1 MYALYINPETKQY
14 FGFNCQSCNDGASQ
28 YQKEKIIRN
37 MVRTKSSLYTM
48 NLATCNVYNNENSVK
63 NVNWNQ
69 SSDRNVAH
77 IQKNV
82 VPTHASS
89 TKRTITRN
97 RPGAGSPGGVGV
109 DVKHG
114 SYERRLAR
122 LKGKSCAKNMV
133 ASCNTTANYDKDET
147 YVEFEFQVGDYCWA
161 LRTNLGPFYKAQIM
175 AIDLTNDIYT
185 IQFINDY
192 GNPDGT
198 DEYRS
203 KEELLIYTC
212 SC

>member
-1 MYALYINPETKQY
+1 MFALYIDPQTKQY
-14 FGFNCQSCNDGASQ
+14 YGYNCQSCTDGVSQ
-28 YQKEKIIRN
+28 FQKEKIIRN

-48 NLATCNVYNNENSVK
+48 NLATCNIYNNENSVA

-69 SSDRNVAH
+69 MSDRNHAH
-77 IQKNV
+77 VQKNV
-82 VPTHASS
+82 VPTRGSS
-89 TKRTITRN
+89 TRQTITRN
-97 RPGAGSPGGVGV
+97 RPGAGSPGGAGV

-133 ASCNTTANYDKDET
+133 ANCNTSANYNKAET

-161 LRTNLGPFYKAQIM
+161 LRSNLGPFYKARIM
-175 AIDLTNDIYT
+175 DVLPNDIYL
-185 IQFINDY
+185 IQFIAENY
-192 GNPDGT
+192 FPDGV
-198 DEYRS
+198 DMYRR
-203 KEELLIYTC
+203 KDELLIFTS